1 MHIILTVPLICLLL
15 SGMAAIGRQRSVL
28 GHSLTGSATF
38 HRVTGYLF
46 FVVIF
51 FQMCNGSVRP
61 LETGPRKIAIYVHWI
76 TGMILNYGGSK
87 SNTACFV
94 KISFLVILY
103 LQCYIFNVEVWMCIL
118 TYLIPASPTSRVVHT
133 NKSEFSPIY
142 NHSAPIL
149 LIVWIV
155 LDVAFHVFMTV
166 SF

>member
-87 SNTACFV
+87 WNTACFT
-94 KISFLVILY
+94 KMCFLVILF
-103 LQCYIFNVEVWMCIL
+103 LQCHIFNV
-118 TYLIPASPTSRVVHT
+118 
-133 NKSEFSPIY
+133 
-142 NHSAPIL
+142 
-149 LIVWIV
+149 
-155 LDVAFHVFMTV
+155 
-166 SF
+166 